1 MFLSIIVA
9 VLSIRQ
15 VKYDIR
21 DILRW
26 SDYGHFYSLR
36 LKLSTVYLILQST
49 MRQLFNF

>member
-1 MFLSIIVA
+1 MVLSIIVA

-26 SDYGHFYSLR
+26 PIMDTSI
-36 LKLSTVYLILQST
+36 LKLSTVYLILQLT